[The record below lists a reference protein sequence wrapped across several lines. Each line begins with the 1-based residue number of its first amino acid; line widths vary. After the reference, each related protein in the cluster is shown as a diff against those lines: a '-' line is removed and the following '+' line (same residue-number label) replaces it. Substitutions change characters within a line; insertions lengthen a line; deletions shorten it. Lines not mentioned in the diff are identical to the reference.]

1 MTKPRDLASG
11 ISPPSTTRGPRRGQ
25 DGAAFE
31 RQITL
36 IWVVVAVHRKN
47 VGCAQNGGSGIE
59 TQVTV
64 GNVTVAPAA

>member
-1 MTKPRDLASG
+1 
-11 ISPPSTTRGPRRGQ
+11 
-25 DGAAFE
+25 
-31 RQITL
+31 
-36 IWVVVAVHRKN
+36 VVVAVHRKN